1 MEDYAKIVAE
11 NYDDQKKELERQE
24 KAALRQQKAAIVAD
38 MANLFADAAKQK
50 AGMAV
55 GQRASTLSDAA
66 MKRREALKQGKAAM
80 KAQYAKE
87 HLNAL
92 VQGRRDKMQE
102 RAFAAQEAA
111 RQQLQDNWNKTF
123 AAQEAERAQHQE
135 NWNKQFKA
143 QQDYNKKMIGVRI
156 AAAAN
161 GNKETMQEVYDAAIA
176 YTRKYPDLAQRLQK
190 SSLTAESGYEDDFS
204 IEKVRAI
211 VAEGRARDAAKAM
224 GVDAAVVDAIHKEVG
239 NAVEE
244 EDYNVYR
251 RGSLRGLPYTYTTES
266 IKS

>member
-11 NYDDQKKELERQE
+11 NYDEQKKELERQE

-87 HLNAL
+87 RLNAL

-111 RQQLQDNWNKTF
+111 RQQHQDNWEKTF
-123 AAQEAERAQHQE
+123 AAQEAARAQHQD
-135 NWNKQFKA
+135 NWNKQFDA
-143 QQDYNKKMIGVRI
+143 QEKYNQQMIGVRTL
-156 AAAAN
+156 AAVN
-161 GNKETMQEVYDAAIA
+161 GGKETTQDIYDAAMA
-176 YTRKYPDLAQRLQK
+176 YIGKYPELKQHLQK
-190 SSLTAESGYEDDFS
+190 PSLTMDGGVEDDFS
-204 IEKVRAI
+204 LDKVRI
-211 VAEGRARDAAKAM
+211 VVAEGRRMDAAKAT
-224 GVDAAVVDAIHKEVG
+224 DFE
-239 NAVEE
+239 NAMNEE
-244 EDYNVYR
+244 ANNANEDYKVYS
-251 RGSLRGLPYTYTTES
+251 RGFLRGLSPEHTTFANES
-266 IKS
+266 TKTKR